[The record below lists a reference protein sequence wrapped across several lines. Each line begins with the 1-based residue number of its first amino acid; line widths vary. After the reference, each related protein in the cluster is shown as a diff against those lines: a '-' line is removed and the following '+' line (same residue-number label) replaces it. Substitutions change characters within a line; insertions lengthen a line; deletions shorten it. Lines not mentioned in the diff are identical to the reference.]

1 MQIIAYGYLVND
13 RTRYPLKSL
22 GGQQRTVVTLFLTYS
37 FKDTKHCYPKS
48 RNLMDSCYTGI
59 VCEFQVQVLIPDI
72 FSKINLVQ
80 SINLIF
86 WETITLRFIKI
97 RCQATTAFL
106 SKWVWTHKLQ
116 NGDHSVLDDAG
127 LLQHNINA
135 SHYLVELEHLIQ
147 NTSYTIQ
154 ILPK

>member
-72 FSKINLVQ
+72 FSKINLVYKPKLLGNHFIMFYRDQMLELECQ
-80 SINLIF
+80 SPL
-86 WETITLRFIKI
+86 LKSPKIKVSG
-97 RCQATTAFL
+97 L
-106 SKWVWTHKLQ
+106 WSY
-116 NGDHSVLDDAG
+116 HSVPIKMGMDAQTTKRG
-127 LLQHNINA
+127 SQCFR
-135 SHYLVELEHLIQ
+135 
-147 NTSYTIQ
+147 
-154 ILPK
+154 